1 MELEGGYQVM
11 ESGCHVLVVDDDEIA
26 LNLMRRY
33 LGAMGVPVLVAEGGE
48 AALDIIRQQAGRV
61 SLVLLDLA
69 MPFMNGLQVCKAIRT
84 DLQLVDLPVVAL
96 TARVGPGIDTAVYE
110 AGINEVITKPF
121 DPQLLRQVLSK
132 YGVI

>member
-1 MELEGGYQVM
+1 M
-11 ESGCHVLVVDDDEIA
+11 ESGYHVLVVDDDEIA
-26 LNLMRRY
+26 LNLMRHY

-48 AALDIIRQQAGRV
+48 AALDIIRQHTEQVG
-61 SLVLLDLA
+61 LVLLDLA
-69 MPFMNGLQVCKAIRT
+69 MPSMNGLQVCKAIRT

-96 TARVGPGIDTAVYE
+96 TACVGPDIDTAVYE
-110 AGINEVITKPF
+110 AGIDKVITKPF